1 MSAATKAAID
11 KASATARERMA
22 RLEQETLAEL
32 ETLYQTAADTLRRD
46 ISRYADA
53 EGNLRLETLRDYLRQ
68 VKAVL
73 QVLRQDRNSLLA
85 AALADVAELSAA
97 VWLTGAS
104 VTVVAESAVRFVEQF
119 VAADGLKLSDR
130 LWRIDNG
137 AIETIAETLR
147 RNLLLG
153 RDASAAVADLLA
165 RGEIIPP
172 SLAAQIGQQRAES
185 LGKVVESVLSK
196 APGNTYAQA
205 LRVFRTELN
214 RAHGQ
219 AYQAGAGSH
228 PDVVGMK
235 FNLSPA
241 HPKADQCDLHA
252 HANLHGLGAG
262 VYPVGQSPWPAH
274 PNTMSYL
281 TAVFR
286 DEVSEQD
293 RAGKQ
298 DRLSWLQ
305 QQPAATQ
312 DQLLGQAKAAALRA
326 GALHEADI
334 YRPWRDLKEAYERR
348 GYRFD

>member
-1 MSAATKAAID
+1 MNATKDNIE

-32 ETLYQTAADTLRRD
+32 ETLYQSAAKTLRRE
-46 ISRYADA
+46 IGRYADA

-68 VKAVL
+68 VQAVL
-73 QVLRQDRNSLLA
+73 QVLRQDRNSLLS

-97 VWLTGAS
+97 VWLSGAN

-137 AIETIAETLR
+137 AVEGIAETLR
-147 RNLLLG
+147 RNILLG
-153 RDASAAVADLLA
+153 RDASQAAAELLA
-165 RGEIIPP
+165 SDATVPD
-172 SLAAQIGQQRAES
+172 SLLAKAGLQRTDKLGQAVYS
-185 LGKVVESVLSK
+185 ILTDST
-196 APGNTYAQA
+196 GNAYANA

-228 PDVVGMK
+228 PDVIGMK
-235 FNLSPA
+235 FNLSPS
-241 HPKADQCDLHA
+241 HPKTDQCDLHA

-281 TAVFR
+281 TAVFM

-298 DRLSWLQ
+298 DRLGWLQ
-305 QQPAATQ
+305 QQPAAKQ